1 MREKHFSSVGMTW
14 DELEEKYYT
23 PEEIAESDAEVAIIG
38 EFIKA
43 RTEGKIS
50 QKQFEELSGTCQ
62 SSMENEYAEP
72 GLSAVLEILA
82 SLGKTLV
89 VAPLEVKKLV
99 NNY

>member
-1 MREKHFSSVGMTW
+1 MTW
-14 DELEEKYYT
+14 EELEEKYYA

-43 RTEGKIS
+43 RNEGKIN

-62 SSMENEYAEP
+62 SSMKNEYAEP
-72 GLSAVLEILA
+72 GLSVILEVLA

-89 VAPLEVKKLV
+89 VAPLKVKNTSK
-99 NNY
+99 